1 VAGHAA
7 ATEGTVT
14 PLPTNTSTPTP
25 PETHSAATD
34 APTVDLD
41 GTDAAPKPEADE
53 TADIDDTRSDGVG
66 PAKDDS
72 EIDDHMITGGVRS
85 WRRIRPQ
92 RLAVLVR
99 LLMAVGLAALIGRL
113 TGGCLGSHRTP
124 QSSSVTPARPAAAY
138 ISSGYGAEH
147 STEPFGCP
155 TANPSIRQGR
165 SGATTASQRERR
177 LMTAGVLQGGPSIG

>member
-1 VAGHAA
+1 
-7 ATEGTVT
+7 
-14 PLPTNTSTPTP
+14 LPTNTSTPTP

-92 RLAVLVR
+92 RLAVLVS
-99 LLMAVGLAALIGRL
+99 LLMAVGLAALIG
-113 TGGCLGSHRTP
+113 
-124 QSSSVTPARPAAAY
+124 
-138 ISSGYGAEH
+138 
-147 STEPFGCP
+147 P

-165 SGATTASQRERR
+165 SGATTASPRERR